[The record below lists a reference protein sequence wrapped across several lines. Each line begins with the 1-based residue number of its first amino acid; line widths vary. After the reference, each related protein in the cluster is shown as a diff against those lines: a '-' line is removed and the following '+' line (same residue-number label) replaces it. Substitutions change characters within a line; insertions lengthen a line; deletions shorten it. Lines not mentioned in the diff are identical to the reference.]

1 MTAPVGMVNFRSLV
15 PPEAWR
21 DLVDRGRRRTY
32 QRGSLLLRQGESP
45 DSVIALVE
53 GQVRVSQLNE
63 RGDELV
69 LMLRGPGELLGEMG
83 ILVGRPR
90 SASVT
95 AAQRCVGMVL
105 PAHAFRGYVDRHGL
119 QAVIY
124 QLTVERLNSHER
136 LRVGLLHSS
145 PVARI
150 ASVVS
155 LLAEELGRPDGDAVV
170 VDLGVARAELAAM
183 AAMKRSSAAAALRS
197 LQAAGV
203 LSLARR
209 RLIVTD
215 PGQLAAAARGEAYG
229 RAPDVL

>member
-1 MTAPVGMVNFRSLV
+1 MNFRSLV
-15 PPEAWR
+15 SPEVWC
-21 DLVDRGRRRTY
+21 DLVDRGRRRTF

-45 DSVIALVE
+45 DSVIVLVE
-53 GQVRVSQLNE
+53 GQVRVTQLNE
-63 RGDELV
+63 CGNELV
-69 LMLRGPGELLGEMG
+69 LMLRGPGEVLGEMG
-83 ILVGRPR
+83 VLVGRPR

-124 QLTVERLNSHER
+124 RLTVERLNSHER
-136 LRVGLLHSS
+136 LRVGLLHAN

-155 LLAEELGRPDGDAVV
+155 LLAEELGRWEGDQVV

-183 AAMKRSSAAAALRS
+183 AAMKRSSAAVALS
-197 LQAAGV
+197 CLQAAGI

-209 RLIVTD
+209 RLIITD
-215 PGQLAAAARGEAYG
+215 PGQLTAAARGEAYG
-229 RAPDVL
+229 EAADAM

>member
-1 MTAPVGMVNFRSLV
+1 MVNFRSLV

-21 DLVDRGRRRTY
+21 DLVDRGRRRTFP
-32 QRGSLLLRQGESP
+32 RGTLLLRQGESP
-45 DSVIALVE
+45 DSVIALLE
-53 GQVRVSQLNE
+53 GQVRVTQLNE
-63 RGDELV
+63 CGDELV
-69 LMLRGPGELLGEMG
+69 LMLRGPGEVLGEMG
-83 ILVGRPR
+83 ALVGRPR
-90 SASVT
+90 SANVT

-105 PAHAFRGYVDRHGL
+105 PTHAFRHYVDRHKL

-136 LRVGLLHSS
+136 LRVALLHTS

-155 LLAEELGRPDGDAVV
+155 LLAEELGRPEGDTVV
-170 VDLGVARAELAAM
+170 VGLGMARAELAAM
-183 AAMKRSSAAAALRS
+183 ASMKRSSAAMALGC

-209 RLIVTD
+209 HLIVTD

-229 RAPDVL
+229 QASGAM